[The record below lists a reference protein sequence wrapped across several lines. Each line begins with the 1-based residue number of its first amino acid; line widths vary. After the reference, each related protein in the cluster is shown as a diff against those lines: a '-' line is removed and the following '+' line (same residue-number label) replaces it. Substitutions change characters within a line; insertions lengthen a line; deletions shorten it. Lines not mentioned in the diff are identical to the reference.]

1 MKLAVVEVLDR
12 DGHARTTVPVLQ
24 WPVTVGRA
32 VTCDVVLDDAHAAPQ
47 HATLVDADGVLML
60 VAADTVNGV
69 RLGGRRLEAHDRVPV
84 PPGGTFVVGATS
96 LRVRRTSDPLPEE
109 RQLSPALP
117 GSRLTTLTLLVLF
130 AAWALALQWLS
141 TDPGGRATDYLVVAI
156 GAWLVLAAWSG
167 FWSVGSKLVR
177 HRFDFWA
184 HVRTASGYAVVA
196 SVLALLLPLISY
208 ASGFTAFSKVS
219 GIVAA
224 AVAWAMVLA
233 HLRLMLPT
241 RARTLTAVMGGLF
254 AVGVGV
260 QFVHT
265 YQTQDRLFSELY
277 VTTLGP
283 PALRLAPAVEAA
295 RFIDEARALE
305 AVLTYHAT
313 DDEDDEPLPPL
324 APAR

>member
-60 VAADTVNGV
+60 VADDTVNGV
-69 RLGGRRLEAHDRVPV
+69 RLGGRRLDALDRVPV
-84 PPGGTFVVGATS
+84 PPGTTFVVGATS

-109 RQLSPALP
+109 RRLSPALS
-117 GSRLTTLTLLVLF
+117 GSHLTTLTLIVIFTSWTLGE
-130 AAWALALQWLS
+130 QWMS
-141 TDPGGRATDYLVVAI
+141 TDPGGRATEYLVVAI
-156 GAWLVLAAWSG
+156 VAWLVLATWSG
-167 FWSVGSKLVR
+167 FWAVGSKLVQ

-184 HVRTASGYAVVA
+184 HVRTASGYAVAITVVA
-196 SVLALLLPLISY
+196 MVLPLVSY
-208 ASGFTAFSKVS
+208 ASGWTALSKVS

-224 AVAWAMVLA
+224 AVAWAMILA

-241 RARTLTAVMGGLF
+241 RARMLTAVMGALF
-254 AVGVGV
+254 MAGVAV

-265 YQTQDRLFSELY
+265 YQTRDRLFNELY

-283 PALRLAPAVEAA
+283 PAVRLAPAVEAA

-305 AVLTYHAT
+305 AVLRFT
-313 DDEDDEPLPPL
+313 
-324 APAR
+324 R

>member
-32 VTCDVVLDDAHAAPQ
+32 VTCDVVLDDAHAAPL

-60 VAADTVNGV
+60 VADDTVNGV
-69 RLGGRRLEAHDRVPV
+69 RLGGRRLAAHDRVPV

-96 LRVRRTSDPLPEE
+96 LRVRRVSDPLPEE
-109 RQLSPALP
+109 RRLSPALS
-117 GSRLTTLTLLVLF
+117 GGRLTTLTLIVIFTSWSLVEH
-130 AAWALALQWLS
+130 WLS
-141 TDPGGRATDYLVVAI
+141 TDPGGRATDHLVAAI
-156 GAWLVLAAWSG
+156 GAWLVLATWSG
-167 FWSVGSKLVR
+167 FWAVGSKLVQ

-184 HVRTASGYAVVA
+184 HVRTASGYAVGAGVVA
-196 SVLALLLPLISY
+196 LVLPLLSY
-208 ASGFTAFSKVS
+208 ASGWTTFSRIS

-241 RARTLTAVMGGLF
+241 RARMLTAVMSALF
-254 AVGVGV
+254 VAGVSV

-265 YQTQDRLFSELY
+265 YQTQDRLFNELY
-277 VTTLGP
+277 VTMLGP
-283 PALRLAPAVEAA
+283 PAVRVAPAVGAG

-305 AVLTYHAT
+305 AVLTYHAA
-313 DDEDDEPLPPL
+313 DDEDDEPSAPL
-324 APAR
+324 GPR